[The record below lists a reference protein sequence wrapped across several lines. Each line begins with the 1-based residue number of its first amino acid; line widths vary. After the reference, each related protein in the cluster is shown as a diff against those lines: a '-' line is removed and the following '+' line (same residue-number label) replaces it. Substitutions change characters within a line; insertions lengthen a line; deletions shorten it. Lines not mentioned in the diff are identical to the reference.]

1 MRMNTLK
8 IWMLLCMLCLVFS
21 ANATYQPKFSTAGFF
36 ALNGSGRT
44 AYSMNIAWRFV
55 KKDAVNAESTTFDDS
70 KWQVVSL
77 PHGLEYLPVDASGGV
92 NYQGP
97 AWYRKHFTPDEA
109 LKGKKLFLHF
119 EAIMGKCKV
128 WVNGQLVA
136 EHFGGYLPV
145 IADISNNL
153 KWGEDNV
160 IAVRADN
167 SNDPL
172 YLPGKPQN
180 LLDFCYFGGIYRDSW
195 LVVHNN
201 VFITDPNYENE
212 VAGGG
217 LFVSYDKVSEASATV
232 NLKLHVRNEQGTDF
246 KGTVSYELLQSDG
259 TIIKTLSDKIAI
271 RAGNATSAIS
281 QFELKNPNLWSPESP
296 YLYQLTVRVKD
307 ASGKVVDGYMQ
318 RIGIRSIEFKQTD
331 GLWLNGKPYK
341 DKLIGTNR
349 HQDFA
354 VVGNA
359 LSNSTHWKDAK
370 KLRDAG
376 LKVIRC
382 HYPQDPAFMDACDEL
397 GLFCLGSTAGWQF
410 WNNDSL
416 FSKRVYQ
423 DIRNLVRQNRNH
435 ASLFFWE
442 PVLNETSYPATFA
455 KNAKATVDEEYPY
468 PYSTSACDD
477 GSDGAEYY
485 SLLLRPRK
493 DLNPS
498 KTYFIREWGDNVDDW
513 SAQNSDSR
521 VNRGWGEVPMLLQAK
536 HYGRPDYDFLCLDDI
551 YKDARQIVGGCFWH
565 SFDCQR
571 GYHPV
576 PFLGGFMDAFRQPK
590 YSYYMFQSQRSA
602 QKSNLI
608 AETGPMVFIANAMT
622 PFSPKD
628 VTVYSN
634 CDEVRL
640 TFLKGGEQ
648 RIYKK
653 DLKKGG
659 MPSPVITF
667 NNVFD
672 FMKCKALARAKK
684 QDDVY
689 LLAEGL
695 MDGKVVAT
703 QKVVPAQRTEKLV
716 LWLDNEGVDLIAN
729 GSDFVTVVAGIA
741 DANGTIQRLSNDI
754 VKFEI
759 EGEGRLLGGAGQG
772 LNPRQL
778 QWGTAPI
785 LVQSTTTAGAIKVT
799 ASVAFGGVQRPVSG
813 ELIINSTNN
822 AVPSIFSQKEVD
834 VMNKQVIKQ
843 EEHQYNKSEL
853 EKENERLR
861 QELNQMKV
869 KEVEQQQTKF
879 GNGIN

>member
-1 MRMNTLK
+1 
-8 IWMLLCMLCLVFS
+8 
-21 ANATYQPKFSTAGFF
+21 
-36 ALNGSGRT
+36 
-44 AYSMNIAWRFV
+44 
-55 KKDAVNAESTTFDDS
+55 
-70 KWQVVSL
+70 
-77 PHGLEYLPVDASGGV
+77 
-92 NYQGP
+92 
-97 AWYRKHFTPDEA
+97 
-109 LKGKKLFLHF
+109 
-119 EAIMGKCKV
+119 
-128 WVNGQLVA
+128 
-136 EHFGGYLPV
+136 
-145 IADISNNL
+145 
-153 KWGEDNV
+153 
-160 IAVRADN
+160 
-167 SNDPL
+167 
-172 YLPGKPQN
+172 
-180 LLDFCYFGGIYRDSW
+180 
-195 LVVHNN
+195 
-201 VFITDPNYENE
+201 
-212 VAGGG
+212 
-217 LFVSYDKVSEASATV
+217 
-232 NLKLHVRNEQGTDF
+232 
-246 KGTVSYELLQSDG
+246 
-259 TIIKTLSDKIAI
+259 
-271 RAGNATSAIS
+271 
-281 QFELKNPNLWSPESP
+281 
-296 YLYQLTVRVKD
+296 
-307 ASGKVVDGYMQ
+307 
-318 RIGIRSIEFKQTD
+318 
-331 GLWLNGKPYK
+331 
-341 DKLIGTNR
+341 
-349 HQDFA
+349 
-354 VVGNA
+354 
-359 LSNSTHWKDAK
+359 
-370 KLRDAG
+370 
-376 LKVIRC
+376 
-382 HYPQDPAFMDACDEL
+382 
-397 GLFCLGSTAGWQF
+397 
-410 WNNDSL
+410 
-416 FSKRVYQ
+416 
-423 DIRNLVRQNRNH
+423 
-435 ASLFFWE
+435 
-442 PVLNETSYPATFA
+442 
-455 KNAKATVDEEYPY
+455 
-468 PYSTSACDD
+468 
-477 GSDGAEYY
+477 
-485 SLLLRPRK
+485 
-493 DLNPS
+493 
-498 KTYFIREWGDNVDDW
+498 
-513 SAQNSDSR
+513 
-521 VNRGWGEVPMLLQAK
+521 
-536 HYGRPDYDFLCLDDI
+536 
-551 YKDARQIVGGCFWH
+551 
-565 SFDCQR
+565 
-571 GYHPV
+571 
-576 PFLGGFMDAFRQPK
+576 MDAFRQPK